1 MTSTGSKAIAGCFAL
16 AAFTVAVLAGLAG
29 GNTASSILLRALVA
43 MVACYPLG
51 LVIGVVCQ
59 HVIEQHVKTHGETAG
74 GAGGDLS
81 PAEQNAENAEEAEDV
96 IIV

>member
-1 MTSTGSKAIAGCFAL
+1 MTATGSKAIAGCFAM
-16 AAFTVAVLAGLAG
+16 AAFAVAVLAGLAG

-59 HVIEQHVKTHGETAG
+59 HVIEQHPKTPAKPEV

-81 PAEQNAENAEEAEDV
+81 PAEQNAESAEEAEDV
-96 IIV
+96 MVV